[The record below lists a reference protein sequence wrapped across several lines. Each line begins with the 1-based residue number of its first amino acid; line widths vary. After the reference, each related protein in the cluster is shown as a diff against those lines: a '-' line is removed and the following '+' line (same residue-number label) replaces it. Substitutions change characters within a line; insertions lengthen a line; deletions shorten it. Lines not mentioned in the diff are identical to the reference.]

1 MRPAEQFA
9 GRKLGRGDGEVGRG
23 QYAPCKHD
31 VQRRRVG
38 SRPGRGIAP
47 PVVAGLALAGSVAGR
62 RRTLARAGRNRRCRD
77 AARQPLRWRGRA
89 GSGRYG
95 AAHEC
100 LCVTA
105 LINAVVGADCAFRRA
120 GALRHTDR
128 VYPPTT
134 LTGHPELGL
143 SSSAQ
148 PWALFF
154 SSVRANPP
162 PAASAASALYNG
174 PEVTHQR
181 PGPPGVLIRTR
192 PGRSVSKCGPRPTML
207 RG

>member
-9 GRKLGRGDGEVGRG
+9 GRKPGRGDGEVGRG

-62 RRTLARAGRNRRCRD
+62 RRTLARAGRNRRRRD
-77 AARQPLRWRGRA
+77 AARQPLRWREA

-105 LINAVVGADCAFRRA
+105 LINAVVGADCEFRRA

-154 SSVRANPP
+154 PRVRANPP
-162 PAASAASALYNG
+162 PAASAAPALYNG
-174 PEVTHQR
+174 PGLHTGD
-181 PGPPGVLIRTR
+181 P
-192 PGRSVSKCGPRPTML
+192 SPR
-207 RG
+207 GY